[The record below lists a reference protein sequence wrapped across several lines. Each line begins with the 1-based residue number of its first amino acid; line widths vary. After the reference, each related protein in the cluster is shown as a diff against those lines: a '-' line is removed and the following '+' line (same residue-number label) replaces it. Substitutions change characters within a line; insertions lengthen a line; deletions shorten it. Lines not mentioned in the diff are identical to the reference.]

1 MNVLSTNFEFSKISS
16 STISKTSNKV
26 VRYLLDSGI
35 DVEKGINQTPL
46 KLQRLKLSSATR
58 KHHYRKEDYMDISQA
73 KIPIPN
79 IIDFNLLLLE
89 ELDKSVEDLK
99 TVWVHTVTSKFK
111 MNYLLFYAFSWR
123 IVLILV
129 LLIFFIDS
137 ADQLTWSDSS
147 IKGDVIAWGFSTG
160 IIKIFKHFCTVIE
173 PTDVEMEEVKHFNE
187 EDMDLDSEAQ
197 KKQEK
202 LQRERS
208 LTTK

>member
-35 DVEKGINQTPL
+35 DVEKGINQIPL

-99 TVWVHTVTSKFK
+99 TV
-111 MNYLLFYAFSWR
+111 
-123 IVLILV
+123 
-129 LLIFFIDS
+129 
-137 ADQLTWSDSS
+137 
-147 IKGDVIAWGFSTG
+147 
-160 IIKIFKHFCTVIE
+160 
-173 PTDVEMEEVKHFNE
+173 
-187 EDMDLDSEAQ
+187 
-197 KKQEK
+197 
-202 LQRERS
+202 
-208 LTTK
+208 